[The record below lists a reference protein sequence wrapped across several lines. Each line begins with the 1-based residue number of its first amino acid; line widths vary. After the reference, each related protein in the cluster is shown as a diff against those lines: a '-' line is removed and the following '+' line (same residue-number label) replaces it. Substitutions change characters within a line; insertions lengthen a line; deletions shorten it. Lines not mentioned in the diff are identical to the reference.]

1 MFFLNTQFNQMD
13 YFSKFEEL
21 KSENLSLDLTRGKP
35 SSDQLDLSNSLMNL
49 TDEVSEFEGL
59 DLRNYGQIKGLE
71 SCRELGAQILNCD
84 KDLVWAGGNS
94 SLSLMSQ
101 FLTFMFVEG
110 NGGGPWS
117 LKERVSVLCPV
128 PGYDR
133 HFKLCE
139 TFGINMIPVP
149 LTGEGPDLE
158 EVNRLVETDES
169 IKGIWCVPKYSNPTG
184 EVYSRSTIEGLLDI
198 IASPSNK
205 NIIFW
210 DNAYAVHDLYNQS
223 PLIDIFSLA
232 KDKKCE
238 DSVVQFGSTSKI
250 TFAGAG
256 IGYIAMSKNNQESFL
271 PFYSSLMIGPDK
283 INQAKHVMF
292 FRDVSLIDHMKK
304 HAKIIRPKF
313 DLVIS
318 KLNSQGLG
326 KWTEPDGGYFLL
338 YESDNGMAKRI
349 IGLADELGLKLTP
362 AGATHPYGIDEE
374 DKYIRIAPTAC
385 SLDELDKAMDVFLC
399 CIGLASEER
408 RN

>member
-1 MFFLNTQFNQMD
+1 MD

-35 SSDQLDLSNSLMNL
+35 SSDQLDLSNSLMNQ
-49 TDEVSEFEGL
+49 TYEASEFEGL
-59 DLRNYGQIKGLE
+59 DLRNYGEIKGLE

-169 IKGIWCVPKYSNPTG
+169 INGIWCVPKYSNPTG

-198 IASPSNK
+198 FAIPSSK

-210 DNAYAVHDLYNQS
+210 DNAYAVHDLSNQS

-256 IGYIAMSKNNQESFL
+256 IGYIAMSENNQESFL

>member
-1 MFFLNTQFNQMD
+1 MD

-59 DLRNYGQIKGLE
+59 DLRNYGEIKGLE

-110 NGGGPWS
+110 NGGGPWN

-198 IASPSNK
+198 FASPSSK

-210 DNAYAVHDLYNQS
+210 DNAYAVHDLSNQS

-232 KDKKCE
+232 KDKNCE

>member
-1 MFFLNTQFNQMD
+1 MD

-35 SSDQLDLSNSLMNL
+35 STDQLDLSNSLMNQ
-49 TDEVSEFEGL
+49 TDEASEFEGL
-59 DLRNYGQIKGLE
+59 DLRNYGEIKGLE

-110 NGGGPWS
+110 NGEGPWS

-158 EVNRLVETDES
+158 EVKRLVETDES

-198 IASPSNK
+198 FASPSSK
-205 NIIFW
+205 NLIFW
-210 DNAYAVHDLYNQS
+210 DNAYAVHDLSNQS

-256 IGYIAMSKNNQESFL
+256 IGYIAMSENNQESFL

-292 FRDVSLIDHMKK
+292 FRNVSLIDHMKK

-338 YESDNGMAKRI
+338 YESYNGMAKRI

-374 DKYIRIAPTAC
+374 DKYIRLAPTAC
-385 SLDELDKAMDVFLC
+385 SLEELDKAMDVFLC

>member
-1 MFFLNTQFNQMD
+1 MD
-13 YFSKFEEL
+13 YLSKFEEL
-21 KSENLSLDLTRGKP
+21 KSENLSLNLTRGKP

-198 IASPSNK
+198 FASPSSK

-210 DNAYAVHDLYNQS
+210 DNAYAVHDLSNQS

-256 IGYIAMSKNNQESFL
+256 IGYIAMSENNQESFL

>member
-1 MFFLNTQFNQMD
+1 MD

-49 TDEVSEFEGL
+49 NDAASEFEGL
-59 DLRNYGQIKGLE
+59 DLRNYGEIKGLE
-71 SCRELGAQILNCD
+71 SCRELGAQILNCN

-101 FLTFMFVEG
+101 FLTFLFVEG

-158 EVNRLVETDES
+158 QVKRLVETDES

-184 EVYSRSTIEGLLDI
+184 EVYSRTTIEGLLDI
-198 IASPSNK
+198 FASPSNK

-210 DNAYAVHDLYNQS
+210 DNAYAVHDLSNQT
-223 PLIDIFSLA
+223 PLVDIFSLA
-232 KDKKCE
+232 KEKKCE

-256 IGYIAMSKNNQESFL
+256 IGYIAMSENNQELFL

-283 INQAKHVMF
+283 INQAKHVIF
-292 FRDVSLIDHMKK
+292 FRDVNLIDHMKK
-304 HAKIIRPKF
+304 HAEIIKPKF

-326 KWTEPDGGYFLL
+326 KWTVPDGGYFLL
-338 YESDNGMAKRI
+338 YESDNGLAKRI
-349 IGLADELGLKLTP
+349 ISMANELGLKLTP

-385 SLDELDKAMDVFLC
+385 SLDELDKAMEVFLC

>member
-1 MFFLNTQFNQMD
+1 MD

-49 TDEVSEFEGL
+49 TDDVSEFEGL

-198 IASPSNK
+198 IASPSSK

-210 DNAYAVHDLYNQS
+210 DNAYAVHDLSNQS

-256 IGYIAMSKNNQESFL
+256 IGYIAMSENNQESFL

>member
-1 MFFLNTQFNQMD
+1 MD

-35 SSDQLDLSNSLMNL
+35 SSDQLDLSNSLMNQ

-59 DLRNYGQIKGLE
+59 DLRNYGEIKGLE

-198 IASPSNK
+198 FASPSSK
-205 NIIFW
+205 NMIFW
-210 DNAYAVHDLYNQS
+210 DNAYAVHDLSNQS

>member
-1 MFFLNTQFNQMD
+1 MD

-35 SSDQLDLSNSLMNL
+35 SSDQLDLSNSLMNQ
-49 TDEVSEFEGL
+49 TNEMSEFEGL
-59 DLRNYGQIKGLE
+59 DLRNYGEIKGLE

-198 IASPSNK
+198 FASPSSK

-210 DNAYAVHDLYNQS
+210 DNAYAVHDLSNQS

-232 KDKKCE
+232 KDKNCE

>member
-1 MFFLNTQFNQMD
+1 MD

-35 SSDQLDLSNSLMNL
+35 SSDQLDLSNSLMNQ
-49 TDEVSEFEGL
+49 TNEMSEFEDL
-59 DLRNYGQIKGLE
+59 DLRNYGEIKGLE

-110 NGGGPWS
+110 NGGGPWN

-198 IASPSNK
+198 FASPSSK

-210 DNAYAVHDLYNQS
+210 DNAYAVHDLSNQS

-232 KDKKCE
+232 KDKNCE
-238 DSVVQFGSTSKI
+238 DLVVQFGSTSKI

-304 HAKIIRPKF
+304 HAKIISPKF

>member
-1 MFFLNTQFNQMD
+1 MD

-35 SSDQLDLSNSLMNL
+35 SSDQLDLSNSLMNQI
-49 TDEVSEFEGL
+49 DEASDFEGL
-59 DLRNYGQIKGLE
+59 DLRNYGEIKGLE

-198 IASPSNK
+198 FASPSSK

-210 DNAYAVHDLYNQS
+210 DNAYAVHDLSNQS

-232 KDKKCE
+232 KDKNCE

>member
-1 MFFLNTQFNQMD
+1 MD
-13 YFSKFEEL
+13 YLSKFEEL

-49 TDEVSEFEGL
+49 THEVSEFEDL

-198 IASPSNK
+198 IASPSSK

-210 DNAYAVHDLYNQS
+210 DNAYAVHDLSNQS

-256 IGYIAMSKNNQESFL
+256 IGYIAMSESNQESFL

>member
-1 MFFLNTQFNQMD
+1 MD
-13 YFSKFEEL
+13 YLSKFEEL

-198 IASPSNK
+198 FASPSSK
-205 NIIFW
+205 KIIFW
-210 DNAYAVHDLYNQS
+210 DNAYAVHDLSNQS

-232 KDKKCE
+232 KDKNCE

-399 CIGLASEER
+399 CIGLASEQR

>member
-1 MFFLNTQFNQMD
+1 MD

-35 SSDQLDLSNSLMNL
+35 SSDQLDLSNSLTDL
-49 TDEVSEFEGL
+49 TDEASEFEGL
-59 DLRNYGQIKGLE
+59 DLRNYGEIKGLE

-110 NGGGPWS
+110 NGAGPWS

-139 TFGINMIPVP
+139 TFGINMIPIP

-158 EVNRLVETDES
+158 QVKRLVETDES
-169 IKGIWCVPKYSNPTG
+169 IKGMWCVPKYSNPTG
-184 EVYSRSTIEGLLDI
+184 EVYSRTTIEGLLDI
-198 IASPSNK
+198 FASPSNK

-210 DNAYAVHDLYNQS
+210 DNAYAVHDLSNQS
-223 PLIDIFSLA
+223 PLVDIFSLA
-232 KDKKCE
+232 KEKKCE

-256 IGYIAMSKNNQESFL
+256 IGYIAMSKANQELFL

-283 INQAKHVMF
+283 INQAKHVIF
-292 FRDVSLIDHMKK
+292 FRDVNLTDHMKK
-304 HAKIIRPKF
+304 HAEIIRPKF

-326 KWTEPDGGYFLL
+326 KWTEPNGGYFLL
-338 YESDNGMAKRI
+338 YESDNGLAKRI
-349 IGLADELGLKLTP
+349 IGLANELGLKLTP

>member
-1 MFFLNTQFNQMD
+1 MD
-13 YFSKFEEL
+13 YLSKFEEL

-35 SSDQLDLSNSLMNL
+35 SSDQLDLSNSLMNQ
-49 TDEVSEFEGL
+49 TNEMSEFGGL
-59 DLRNYGQIKGLE
+59 DLRDYGEIKGLE

-198 IASPSNK
+198 FASPSSK

-210 DNAYAVHDLYNQS
+210 DNAYAVHDLSNQS

-232 KDKKCE
+232 KDKNCE
-238 DSVVQFGSTSKI
+238 DLVVQFGSTSKI

-256 IGYIAMSKNNQESFL
+256 IGYIAMSENNQESFL

>member
-1 MFFLNTQFNQMD
+1 MD

-35 SSDQLDLSNSLMNL
+35 SSDQLDLSNSLMNQ

-198 IASPSNK
+198 FASPSSK

-210 DNAYAVHDLYNQS
+210 DNAYAVHDLSNQS

-256 IGYIAMSKNNQESFL
+256 IGYIAMSENNQESFL

>member
-1 MFFLNTQFNQMD
+1 MD

-110 NGGGPWS
+110 NGGGPWN

-198 IASPSNK
+198 IASPSSK

-210 DNAYAVHDLYNQS
+210 DNAYAVHDLSNQS

-256 IGYIAMSKNNQESFL
+256 IGYIAMSENNQESFL

>member
-1 MFFLNTQFNQMD
+1 MD

-35 SSDQLDLSNSLMNL
+35 SSDQLDLSNSLMNQI
-49 TDEVSEFEGL
+49 DEVSEFEGL
-59 DLRNYGQIKGLE
+59 DLRNYGEIKGLE

-198 IASPSNK
+198 FASPSSK

-210 DNAYAVHDLYNQS
+210 DNAYAVHDLSNQS

-232 KDKKCE
+232 KDKNCE

>member
-1 MFFLNTQFNQMD
+1 MD

-110 NGGGPWS
+110 NGGGPWN

-198 IASPSNK
+198 FGSPSNK

-210 DNAYAVHDLYNQS
+210 DNAYAVHDLSNQS

-232 KDKKCE
+232 KDKNCE

>member
-1 MFFLNTQFNQMD
+1 MD

-35 SSDQLDLSNSLMNL
+35 SSDQLDLSNSLMNQ
-49 TDEVSEFEGL
+49 TDEASQFEGL

-198 IASPSNK
+198 IASPSSK

-210 DNAYAVHDLYNQS
+210 DNAYAVHDLSNQS

>member
-1 MFFLNTQFNQMD
+1 MD

-35 SSDQLDLSNSLMNL
+35 SSDQLDLSDSLMNKAN
-49 TDEVSEFEGL
+49 EASEFEGL
-59 DLRNYGQIKGLE
+59 DLRNYGEIKGLE
-71 SCRELGAQILNCD
+71 ACRELGAQILNCD

-110 NGGGPWS
+110 NGGGPWN

-198 IASPSNK
+198 FASPSSK

-210 DNAYAVHDLYNQS
+210 DNAYAVHDLSNQS

-232 KDKKCE
+232 KDKNCE
-238 DSVVQFGSTSKI
+238 DLVVQFGSTSKI

>member
-1 MFFLNTQFNQMD
+1 MD

-21 KSENLSLDLTRGKP
+21 RSENLSLDLTRGKP
-35 SSDQLDLSNSLMNL
+35 SSDQLDLSNSLTDL
-49 TDEVSEFEGL
+49 TDEASEFEGL
-59 DLRNYGQIKGLE
+59 DLRNYGEIKGLE

-184 EVYSRSTIEGLLDI
+184 EVYSRTTIEGLLDI
-198 IASPSNK
+198 FASPSNK

-210 DNAYAVHDLYNQS
+210 DNAYAVHDLSNQS

-232 KDKKCE
+232 KEKKCE

-256 IGYIAMSKNNQESFL
+256 IGYIAMSKANQELFL

-283 INQAKHVMF
+283 INQAKHVIF
-292 FRDVSLIDHMKK
+292 FRDVNLTDHMKK
-304 HAKIIRPKF
+304 HAEIIRPKF

-326 KWTEPDGGYFLL
+326 KWTNPDGGYFLL
-338 YESDNGMAKRI
+338 YESDKGLAKRI
-349 IGLADELGLKLTP
+349 ISLANELGLKLTP
-362 AGATHPYGIDEE
+362 AGATHPYGIDED

-399 CIGLASEER
+399 CIGLANEER

>member
-1 MFFLNTQFNQMD
+1 MD

-35 SSDQLDLSNSLMNL
+35 SSDQLDLSNSLMNQ
-49 TDEVSEFEGL
+49 TNEMSEFEGL
-59 DLRNYGQIKGLE
+59 DLRNYGEIKGLE

-149 LTGEGPDLE
+149 LTGEGPDLV
-158 EVNRLVETDES
+158 EVQRLVETDES

-198 IASPSNK
+198 FASPSSK

-210 DNAYAVHDLYNQS
+210 DNAYAVHDLSNQS

-256 IGYIAMSKNNQESFL
+256 IGYIAMSENNQESFL
-271 PFYSSLMIGPDK
+271 PFYSSLTIGPDK

>member
-1 MFFLNTQFNQMD
+1 MD

-198 IASPSNK
+198 FASPSSK

-210 DNAYAVHDLYNQS
+210 DNAYAVHDLSNQS

-232 KDKKCE
+232 KDKNCE

>member
-1 MFFLNTQFNQMD
+1 MD

-198 IASPSNK
+198 FGSPSSK

-210 DNAYAVHDLYNQS
+210 DNAYAVHDLSNQS

-232 KDKKCE
+232 KDKNCE

-256 IGYIAMSKNNQESFL
+256 IGYIAMSENNQESFL

>member
-1 MFFLNTQFNQMD
+1 MD

-198 IASPSNK
+198 FGSPSSK
-205 NIIFW
+205 KIIFW
-210 DNAYAVHDLYNQS
+210 DNAYAVHDLSNQS

-232 KDKKCE
+232 KDKNCE

-304 HAKIIRPKF
+304 HAKIISPKF

-349 IGLADELGLKLTP
+349 IGLANELGLKLTP

>member
-1 MFFLNTQFNQMD
+1 MD

-35 SSDQLDLSNSLMNL
+35 SSDQLDLSNSLMNQ
-49 TDEVSEFEGL
+49 TNEMSEFEGL
-59 DLRNYGQIKGLE
+59 DLRNYGEIKGLE

-149 LTGEGPDLE
+149 LTGEGPDLV
-158 EVNRLVETDES
+158 EVQRLVETDES

-198 IASPSNK
+198 FASPSSK

-210 DNAYAVHDLYNQS
+210 DNAYAVHDLSNQS

-256 IGYIAMSKNNQESFL
+256 IGYIAMSENNQESFL

>member
-1 MFFLNTQFNQMD
+1 MD

-198 IASPSNK
+198 FASPSSK

-210 DNAYAVHDLYNQS
+210 DNAYAVHDLSNQS

>member
-1 MFFLNTQFNQMD
+1 MD

-35 SSDQLDLSNSLMNL
+35 SSDQLDLSNSLMNQ
-49 TDEVSEFEGL
+49 TNEMSEFEGL
-59 DLRNYGQIKGLE
+59 DLRNYGEIKGLE
-71 SCRELGAQILNCD
+71 SCRGLGAQILNCD

-184 EVYSRSTIEGLLDI
+184 EVYSRNTIEGLLDI
-198 IASPSNK
+198 FASPSSK

-210 DNAYAVHDLYNQS
+210 DNAYAVHDLSNQS

-256 IGYIAMSKNNQESFL
+256 IGYIAMSENNQESFL

>member
-1 MFFLNTQFNQMD
+1 MD

-35 SSDQLDLSNSLMNL
+35 SSDQLDLSNSLMNQ
-49 TDEVSEFEGL
+49 TDEASAFEGL
-59 DLRNYGQIKGLE
+59 DLRNYGEIKGLE

-84 KDLVWAGGNS
+84 KDLIWAGGNS

-101 FLTFMFVEG
+101 FLTFLFVEG
-110 NGGGPWS
+110 NGGEPWS
-117 LKERVSVLCPV
+117 LKERISVLCPV

-158 EVNRLVETDES
+158 QVRQLVETDES

-184 EVYSRSTIEGLLDI
+184 EVYSRTTIEGLLDI
-198 IASPSNK
+198 FASPSNK

-210 DNAYAVHDLYNQS
+210 DNAYAVHDLSNQS

-232 KDKKCE
+232 KEKKCE

-256 IGYIAMSKNNQESFL
+256 IGYIAMSENNQESFL

-283 INQAKHVMF
+283 INQGKHVKF
-292 FRDVSLIDHMKK
+292 FRDVNLTDHMKK
-304 HAKIIRPKF
+304 HAEIIKPKF

-326 KWTEPDGGYFLL
+326 KWTNPDGGYFLL
-338 YESDNGMAKRI
+338 YESENGLAKRI
-349 IGLADELGLKLTP
+349 ISLANELGLKLTP

-385 SLDELDKAMDVFLC
+385 NLDELDKAMEVFLC

>member
-1 MFFLNTQFNQMD
+1 MD

-35 SSDQLDLSNSLMNL
+35 SSDQLDLSNSLMNQI
-49 TDEVSEFEGL
+49 DEASEFEYL
-59 DLRNYGQIKGLE
+59 DLRNYGEIKGLE

-198 IASPSNK
+198 FASPSSK

-210 DNAYAVHDLYNQS
+210 DNAYAVHDLSNQS

-256 IGYIAMSKNNQESFL
+256 IGYIAMSENNQESFL

-349 IGLADELGLKLTP
+349 ISLADELGLKLTP

>member
-1 MFFLNTQFNQMD
+1 MD

-35 SSDQLDLSNSLMNL
+35 SSDQLDLSNSLMNQ

-59 DLRNYGQIKGLE
+59 DLRNYGEIKGLE

-110 NGGGPWS
+110 NGGGPWN

-149 LTGEGPDLE
+149 LTGEGPDLV
-158 EVNRLVETDES
+158 EVQRLVETDES

-198 IASPSNK
+198 FASPSSK

-210 DNAYAVHDLYNQS
+210 DNAYAVHDLSNQS

-256 IGYIAMSKNNQESFL
+256 IGYIAMSENNQESFL

>member
-1 MFFLNTQFNQMD
+1 MD
-13 YFSKFEEL
+13 YLSKFEEL

-198 IASPSNK
+198 FASPSSK

-210 DNAYAVHDLYNQS
+210 DNAYAVHDLSNQS

-232 KDKKCE
+232 KDKNCE

>member
-1 MFFLNTQFNQMD
+1 MD

-59 DLRNYGQIKGLE
+59 DLRNYGEIKGLE

-198 IASPSNK
+198 FASPSSK

-210 DNAYAVHDLYNQS
+210 DNAYAVHDLSNQS

-232 KDKKCE
+232 KDKNCE

>member
-1 MFFLNTQFNQMD
+1 MD

-59 DLRNYGQIKGLE
+59 DLRNYGEIKGLE

-198 IASPSNK
+198 IASPSSK

-210 DNAYAVHDLYNQS
+210 DNAYAVHDLSNQS

-256 IGYIAMSKNNQESFL
+256 IGYIAMSENNQQSFL